1 MKQKLDINDL
11 QLLNQKLKEM
21 KMQRPSWNP
30 FD

>member
-21 KMQRPSWNP
+21 KMQRPS
-30 FD
+30 